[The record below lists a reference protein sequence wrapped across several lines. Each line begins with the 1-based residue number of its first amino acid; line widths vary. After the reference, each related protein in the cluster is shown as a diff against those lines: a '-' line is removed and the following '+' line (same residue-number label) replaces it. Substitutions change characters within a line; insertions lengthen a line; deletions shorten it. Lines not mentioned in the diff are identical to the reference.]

1 MPCAPGRAQAVGFRP
16 FVARVSGYGRQ
27 VDLYLPIAEMSVNA
41 LVIVALGGLVGFL
54 SGMFGVGG
62 GFLTTP
68 LLIFYGIPPAIA
80 VASSATQVTGSSVS
94 GAFSYFRRG
103 QVDLKMGAVLVAGG
117 LLGSVVG
124 SFLFRW
130 LKSLGQ
136 VDVTIGI
143 IYVVFLGTV
152 GALMLKEAVGVLRR
166 QQSGAPARQGR
177 RHHPLVAAL
186 PGRMRFPRS
195 GVYISPLAPF
205 LVGAGVG
212 VLTVIMGVGGGFIM
226 VPAMLYLLGMAAGVV
241 VGTSLFQI
249 TFITAVATL
258 LHASQSQTV
267 DILLAVLLLV
277 GGVVGAQFG
286 ARAAQRLPPERLR
299 LFLALLVLAVA
310 IRLAIGLTWTPRELF
325 SIQLAVS

>member
-1 MPCAPGRAQAVGFRP
+1 
-16 FVARVSGYGRQ
+16 
-27 VDLYLPIAEMSVNA
+27 MSVNA
-41 LVIVALGGLVGFL
+41 LVIIALGGLVGFL

-80 VASSATQVTGSSVS
+80 VASAATQVTGSSVS
-94 GAFSYFRRG
+94 GALTYLRRD

-117 LLGSVVG
+117 LFGSVAG

-136 VDVTIGI
+136 VDVTIGV
-143 IYVVFLGTV
+143 IYVLFLGTV
-152 GALMLKEAVGVLRR
+152 GGLMLKEAITALR
-166 QQSGAPARQGR
+166 QQSGTSARRG
-177 RHHPLVAAL
+177 RHHHALIAAL
-186 PGRMRFPRS
+186 PMKMRFPRS

-212 VLTVIMGVGGGFIM
+212 ILTVIMGVGGGFIM
-226 VPAMLYLLGMAAGVV
+226 VPAMLYLLGMSAGVV

-249 TFITAVATL
+249 VFVTAVATL
-258 LHASQSQTV
+258 LHATQSQTV
-267 DILLAVLLLV
+267 DILLALLLLV
-277 GGVVGAQFG
+277 GGVVGAQLG
-286 ARAAQRLPPERLR
+286 ARAAQGLPPERLR

-310 IRLAIGLTWTPRELF
+310 VRLAVGLTWTPRELF
-325 SIQLAVS
+325 SIQTALA